1 MSITRL
7 VYISQNQI
15 DPAQGSVV
23 RQLAAILQ
31 ASKRNN
37 QPLGI
42 TGALVFDD
50 KWFLQVLEG
59 DRRAIWRQFQRIDA
73 DERHSDVQLIE
84 MREVGARL
92 FGNWWM
98 GLATRTPATERLF
111 APFSRNG
118 RLMADAMSATD
129 ILDLMVALT
138 EHGLSRERSAP
149 VDPVVPGV
157 AA

>member
-1 MSITRL
+1 MPITRL
-7 VYISQNQI
+7 IYTSQNQI
-15 DPAQGSVV
+15 DPAQGSVIG
-23 RQLAAILQ
+23 QLGAILD

-37 QPLGI
+37 RPLGI

-59 DRRAIWRQFQRIDA
+59 DRRAIWRQFERINGD
-73 DERHSDVQLIE
+73 DRHSDVQLIE
-84 MREVGARL
+84 MREVEARQ

-98 GLATRTPATERLF
+98 GVATRTPDTDALF

-118 RLMADAMSATD
+118 RLDAEAMSASD
-129 ILDLMVALT
+129 ILDLTVALT
-138 EHGLSRERSAP
+138 RHGLSRELSLP
-149 VDPVVPGV
+149 VAEV